1 MRYDASSGETL
12 PAHGEHQMSASLQVL
27 DETRIDVE
35 EAQRRLG
42 TDDNPIHF
50 TTVYRLMSRG
60 LKTPGGERVTLEH
73 LRIGGRLIT
82 SVEAISRFVA
92 SINGINPDAPEAVE
106 STPART
112 KRREAELAAVDR
124 RLDAAG
130 IC

>member
-1 MRYDASSGETL
+1 
-12 PAHGEHQMSASLQVL
+12 MSVCLSIL
-27 DETRIDVE
+27 DETRIDIE

-60 LKTPGGERVTLEH
+60 LKTPSGERTYLEH

-82 SVEAISRFVA
+82 SVEAIARFVA
-92 SINGINPDAPEAVE
+92 RTNGIDDSEAV
-106 STPART
+106 SAPTACSKQR
-112 KRREAELAAVDR
+112 AVELAAVDR